1 MIKFR
6 LIPAEIEVN
15 YSQNV
20 YTVDIGHICVGTD
33 TFEFTGSL
41 FYISFFEALAIYKG
55 DEDPEI
61 VNVVSFDF
69 LYLWNPLK
77 SLWDHFKGVKQ

>member
-6 LIPAEIEVN
+6 LIPAEIELN
-15 YSQNV
+15 YLQNI

-41 FYISFFEALAIYKG
+41 FYISFFEALAI
-55 DEDPEI
+55 
-61 VNVVSFDF
+61 
-69 LYLWNPLK
+69 
-77 SLWDHFKGVKQ
+77 